1 MLFTFII
8 LSLAISVATSENLTR
23 DDEDDPNHDLD
34 IDCGDGI
41 MIPIWRPNIG
51 LTTGERVGRG
61 ILYILILIY
70 LFVGISQVS
79 DRFMESIELITSQ
92 EKEVSIRDIDSG
104 EMRCQMLT
112 AMFQKARQ
120 FFQ

>member
-1 MLFTFII
+1 MLITFLL
-8 LSLAISVATSENLTR
+8 LSLAISVATSDNLTR
-23 DDEDDPNHDLD
+23 DNQYDLHQDLD

-41 MIPIWRPNIG
+41 MIPIWRPNIH

-92 EKEVSIRDIDSG
+92 EREVSIRDIDSG
-104 EMRCQMLT
+104 EMRCQMLAT
-112 AMFQKARQ
+112 MFQKARQ
-120 FFQ
+120 FSQ